1 MAIQKSG
8 FYNLWGEDDS
18 ITSSL
23 CTTFHYITCWRAAS
37 LGLVARDQRA
47 ASLARCEWAASLGR
61 SRRCSG
67 SSACLLACSP
77 ARRVL
82 AVGCRWGEE
91 TKSE

>member
-1 MAIQKSG
+1 MSMLAGGPQG
-8 FYNLWGEDDS
+8 GQARGDRNQ

-67 SSACLLACSP
+67 SSACLLACSES
-77 ARRVL
+77 AR
-82 AVGCRWGEE
+82 CRLSLGRRDEE
-91 TKSE
+91 